1 MARILSLQSNG
12 TISTESDI
20 DYAARIERMKER
32 RRGPL
37 TSELELER
45 EYSRLDA
52 DVHDIEQLQNIGS
65 SLESLSETVV
75 ALAKNNQLDVAE
87 IKQFEQLA
95 SVIASP
101 AVADPIKLT
110 TIDGQVSIESLTN
123 VVRDIYQSIT
133 QSIRR
138 VTNNTTIFVNK
149 LRPKGAIL
157 RKDIV
162 AVREVLMLYRDRVDI
177 PIVPTDAMAT
187 LVSAEG
193 EYESVQIARAMGNL
207 LEHTSYAVNELAI
220 DTSAQAKAFSDWLCK
235 LEFSSD
241 EAFAASFSEV
251 CKVPMVTPPG
261 TWTPVENAGES
272 KTQIAKLSPSAFTG
286 HQFLTYEPQS
296 KPAAPSEWLSDALF
310 NTAFNY
316 GVLGVAEIVPS
327 EDTFVV
333 SDVAGVIRLL
343 DQSLE
348 LLELHDIYSRTSA
361 VTTKYLL
368 STIATVDDISTAR
381 LAEASL
387 LCESNQAGL
396 ALAIQ
401 SVNAVLMR
409 TQRPYSDVLYET
421 IRVING
427 VVSLATSVKTAVEKA
442 E

>member
-20 DYAARIERMKER
+20 DYAARIARMKER
-32 RRGPL
+32 RRGPV

-52 DVHDIEQLQNIGS
+52 DVNDIEQLQNIGS

-101 AVADPIKLT
+101 AAADPIKLT
-110 TIDGQVSIESLTN
+110 TTDGQVSIESLTN

-138 VTNNTTIFVNK
+138 VTNNTTAFVNR
-149 LRPKGAIL
+149 LRPTGAIL
-157 RKDIV
+157 RKDIKE
-162 AVREVLMLYRDRVDI
+162 VRDALMLYRDRVEI
-177 PIVPTDAMAT
+177 AIVPTDAMAT
-187 LVSAEG
+187 LVSADG
-193 EYESVQIARAMGNL
+193 EYESVQLARSMTL
-207 LEHTSYAVNELAI
+207 LLDHTSYAVNELAI
-220 DTSAQAKAFSDWLCK
+220 DTSAQAKAFSDWLAK
-235 LEFSSD
+235 LDFSSD
-241 EAFAASFSEV
+241 DAYATTFSEV
-251 CKVPMVTPPG
+251 VKVPMVSPPG
-261 TWTPVENAGES
+261 TWTTIENAGES
-272 KTQIAKLSPSAFTG
+272 RTQMAKISPVAFTG
-286 HQFLTYEPQS
+286 HQFLTYEP
-296 KPAAPSEWLSDALF
+296 KTNPITPAEWLSSAVF
-310 NTAFNY
+310 ETAFNY
-316 GVLGVAEIVPS
+316 GTLGGGEILPS
-327 EDTFVV
+327 EDVFVV
-333 SDVAGVIRLL
+333 ADVASVIRLL

-348 LLELHDIYSRTSA
+348 LLDLHDVYSRTSA

-368 STIATVDDISTAR
+368 CTIATVDDISTAR

-387 LCESNQAGL
+387 LGEGNQASL

-401 SVNAVLMR
+401 AVNAVLMR

-427 VVSLATSVKTAVEKA
+427 VVSLASSVKTAVEKA